1 MAPFL
6 LLGFLRSLS
15 LRAVLLTLLLLCGV
29 LPLQAAEQVLF
40 AAEPSWLQAVSP
52 PTSTTQAAVS
62 GQRYLLVDRQ
72 NYVDSKQVQRFS
84 RFVIQITSTEGLE
97 KASQLA
103 FDFDPSYETLTI
115 HKVQV
120 WREGKPLDRLEPN
133 ELKVFQREADLSRF
147 LYSGNRTAYLILPDI
162 RVGDVLE
169 YSYTLQGNN
178 PVMNGRY
185 SETLAM
191 DWDIP
196 IARNS
201 LRLLVAPSRA
211 LFFQAPQESDVQVK
225 VSASSG
231 QREIMWQQ
239 ENVPAVELQTDTPAW
254 FSPNRT
260 LSVSEFASWADVAQW
275 AMPLY
280 DDAAAIDPSIQQL
293 ADQLATDQDAAGK
306 IMAALHFVQQE
317 IRYLG
322 MEDGIGSHR
331 PRHAADTLYRRYG
344 DCKDKTV
351 LLMALLKAMGLSPTA
366 ALVSLDQGAALPN
379 QQPSPYLF
387 NHVIVT
393 LLLNGQRLWLDGTA
407 LNQGDS
413 LDTVAVPYTRYAL
426 LVAAGVTSLTP
437 MDGDYR
443 PAEINVRHE
452 LWVQKDQN
460 RLQIESQYFGDQA
473 EQQRSQWLNSTPEAM
488 SRRFE
493 EYYSRI
499 YGDIQALGPAQVTDD
514 RRQNRLVMR
523 ESYLTS
529 GHEQQVSEQGLDI
542 YADLLDSYLKEVDSN
557 RSQPLLLS
565 PPIRLR
571 QEFLVHLPKPMQVAP
586 YQSTQENA
594 VFRFSMQ
601 VEPQGK
607 QLLRISYRYENLLES
622 VPVAELAR
630 YRENVRRAKE
640 QLSLNFSLPKQSRQ

>member
-1 MAPFL
+1 M
-6 LLGFLRSLS
+6 
-15 LRAVLLTLLLLCGV
+15 RAVLLTLLLLCGV

-211 LFFQAPQESDVQVK
+211 LFFQAPQESDVQVR

-239 ENVPAVELQTDTPAW
+239 ENVPAVELQADTPAW

-293 ADQLATDQDAAGK
+293 ADQLAVDQDAAGK

-426 LVAAGVTSLTP
+426 LVASGVTSLTP

-443 PAEINVRHE
+443 PAEISVRHE

-488 SRRFE
+488 GRRFE

-499 YGDIQALGPAQVTDD
+499 YGDIQALGPVQVTDD

-523 ESYLTS
+523 ESYLTP
-529 GHEQQVSEQGLDI
+529 GHEQQVNEQGLDI

-571 QEFLVHLPKPMQVAP
+571 QEFWVHLPKPMQVAP
-586 YQSTQENA
+586 YQSTQDNA

-601 VEPQGK
+601 VEPHGK

-630 YRENVRRAKE
+630 YRENVHRAKE
-640 QLSLNFSLPKQSRQ
+640 QLSLNFSLPQQSRH